1 MAKAAKKRAGKKR
14 KAKKSAGKKAR
25 KAAPKKAASKKAA
38 PKAKRKAAK
47 AKSARPKAAKRKPMP
62 KAPMMSPSRGGESWP
77 MVFAVVV
84 ALLAGIAV
92 MWHFGGITIAAA
104 ATLPMQMPA
113 PVAGL
118 VYAGCDVVAAADTW
132 LALAHADLAPGLK

>member
-1 MAKAAKKRAGKKR
+1 MAKAAKKRVGKKR
-14 KAKKSAGKKAR
+14 KMKKSAGKKVRAR
-25 KAAPKKAASKKAA
+25 KAAPKKAAPKVKRKVS
-38 PKAKRKAAK
+38 KAKRSK
-47 AKSARPKAAKRKPMP
+47 PKTTKRKPAH
-62 KAPMMSPSRGGESWP
+62 KASTMMVTPRRAEAWP

-104 ATLPMQMPA
+104 ATMPMQMPFS

-118 VYAGCDVVAAADTW
+118 AYAGCDVVASADTW
-132 LALAHADLAPGLK
+132 LALAHSALVPTLH

>member
-14 KAKKSAGKKAR
+14 KMKKSAGKKVRAR
-25 KAAPKKAASKKAA
+25 KAAPKKAAPKVKRKVS
-38 PKAKRKAAK
+38 KAKRSK
-47 AKSARPKAAKRKPMP
+47 PKAAKRKPAH
-62 KAPMMSPSRGGESWP
+62 KASAMMVTPRRAEAWP

-92 MWHFGGITIAAA
+92 MWHFGGISIAAA
-104 ATLPMQMPA
+104 ASLPMQMPIA

-118 VYAGCDVVAAADTW
+118 VYAGCDMIAAADTW
-132 LALAHADLAPGLK
+132 LALAHPALLPLPN